1 MAKQRFT
8 KEKSQLMQSLLNQGK
23 RKGYLRADSI
33 KKRFAKF
40 QLSDDEYDSVI
51 NTFTEEGIEVVVEG
65 DEPEDMFAEDVILD
79 EEDQKKEASAQY
91 GSTDSLMTYI
101 REIHQYPTL
110 TKDEVKSLVKRI
122 SEGDAAAREYLINCN
137 LKYAFSVA
145 MKYARK
151 DLPVQDLIQ
160 QANIGLIVA
169 TDRYNPSKGTT
180 FSSYCIFWIKRY
192 IINFINEHTHLIHIP
207 HHMNVDMNKLTKKR
221 NEFFVEY
228 MRYPT
233 DDEAAD
239 LTGLPIARIKD
250 LETYNYACLSSDA
263 KPNDDMDGTFI
274 DHLSSDDEVDS
285 ELQIKERNHYLN
297 LFLSKL
303 SERERLILILRFGL
317 NGSDCFS
324 LEEVGQEIGLTR
336 ERVRQIET
344 KAIRKLRDMNGIS
357 SLHDYINL

>member
-1 MAKQRFT
+1 MAKQRYARD
-8 KEKSQLMQSLLNQGK
+8 KARIMQNLMTQGK

-33 KKRFAKF
+33 KKRFARF
-40 QLSDDEYDSVI
+40 HISDDEYDSVI
-51 NTFTEEGIEVVVEG
+51 NTFTEEGIQVVMEG
-65 DEPEDMFAEDVILD
+65 DEPEDMFSDDTIPD
-79 EEDQKKEASAQY
+79 EETQKKEAFSQKDP
-91 GSTDSLMTYI
+91 TNFLMTYI

-110 TKDEVKSLVKRI
+110 TKEEVKALIKRI
-122 SEGDAAAREYLINCN
+122 SEGDASAREYLINCN

-145 MKYARK
+145 MKYSRS
-151 DLPVQDLIQ
+151 DIPVQDLIQ

-192 IINFINEHTHLIHIP
+192 IICYINEHTHIIHIP

-221 NEFFVEY
+221 NEYFVEY

-250 LETYNYACLSSDA
+250 LDTYNYTCLSSDA
-263 KPNDDMDGTFI
+263 KPDDDMDGTFM
-274 DHLSSDDEVDS
+274 DHLASEDEVDS
-285 ELQIKERNHYLN
+285 ELQIEERNRYLN
-297 LFLSKL
+297 MFLSKL
-303 SERERLILILRFGL
+303 TERERLILILRFGL
-317 NGSDCFS
+317 NGSDAFS
-324 LEEVGQEIGLTR
+324 LEEVGKEIGLTR